1 MDPDLSG
8 PVSVALY
15 AELEEETVPFAREV
29 VQRRRRITGMSA
41 QVGVRHT
48 ATLVRRGRAL
58 KATTRVIVYYA
69 FKQARARC
77 TKPGSS

>member
-1 MDPDLSG
+1 
-8 PVSVALY
+8 
-15 AELEEETVPFAREV
+15 
-29 VQRRRRITGMSA
+29 MSA
-41 QVGVRHT
+41 PVGVRHT

-58 KATTRVIVYYA
+58 NATTRVIVYYA